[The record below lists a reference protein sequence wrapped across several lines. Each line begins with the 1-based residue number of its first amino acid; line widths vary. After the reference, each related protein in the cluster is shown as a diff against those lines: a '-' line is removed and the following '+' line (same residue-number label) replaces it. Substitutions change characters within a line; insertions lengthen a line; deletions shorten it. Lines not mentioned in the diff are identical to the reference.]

1 VAVRPPRQLLVEDL
15 PDMAV
20 RRLTRGNMVGHCGYA
35 AALALTFVSPPARLA
50 VCGIVALYY
59 VHPGRGPIDAFG
71 PQAS

>member
-1 VAVRPPRQLLVEDL
+1 MV
-15 PDMAV
+15 V
-20 RRLTRGNMVGHCGYA
+20 RRLTRRNIVGHCGYA
-35 AALALTFVSPPARLA
+35 AVLAPAFVSPPASLA